1 MHPVEVVM
9 LVRAL
14 LKAASAL
21 AALCGRRGRQN
32 MQNMGAERSEGG
44 RLERGVCREVTMK
57 WLVDAAARVVEG
69 WEGLA
74 RQGADARASAARY
87 DNDYDADGGL
97 HRGKLFA
104 CSQILAALTCSADLC
119 GSPPSPSAPRAFEAV
134 AEDAA
139 SAAADEGGHLERVRV
154 KEGEVQGLLR
164 AALER
169 LPLGDRLTVAPL
181 ATLACRAGSPPA
193 NAGDVLRCC
202 CMRGVAHCP
211 VVSDTLA
218 PRQRVRVVLVVREGQ
233 AELC

>member
-1 MHPVEVVM
+1 
-9 LVRAL
+9 
-14 LKAASAL
+14 
-21 AALCGRRGRQN
+21 

-44 RLERGVCREVTMK
+44 GEERGGGREMTMK

-74 RQGADARASAARY
+74 RDGADARASAAGY
-87 DNDYDADGGL
+87 DNDDDAHGGL
-97 HRGKLFA
+97 LRGKLFA
-104 CSQILAALTCSADLC
+104 CSQILAALTCSANLC
-119 GSPPSPSAPRAFEAV
+119 GSQPQPAPSAPRAFEAE

-169 LPLGDRLTVAPL
+169 LPPGDRLTVAPL

>member
-9 LVRAL
+9 LVSAL

-193 NAGDVLRCC
+193 NAGDVL
-202 CMRGVAHCP
+202 
-211 VVSDTLA
+211 
-218 PRQRVRVVLVVREGQ
+218 
-233 AELC
+233 

>member
-14 LKAASAL
+14 VKAASAL
-21 AALCGRRGRQN
+21 AALSGRRGRQN

-44 RLERGVCREVTMK
+44 REELGGVREMTIK

-74 RQGADARASAARY
+74 RDGADARASAAGY
-87 DNDYDADGGL
+87 DNDDDAHGGL
-97 HRGKLFA
+97 LRGKLFA
-104 CSQILAALTCSADLC
+104 CSQILAALTCSANLC
-119 GSPPSPSAPRAFEAV
+119 GSQPAPSAPRAFEAK

-139 SAAADEGGHLERVRV
+139 SVAADEGGHLERVRV

-169 LPLGDRLTVAPL
+169 LPPGDRLTVAPL

-193 NAGDVLRCC
+193 NAGDVL
-202 CMRGVAHCP
+202 
-211 VVSDTLA
+211 
-218 PRQRVRVVLVVREGQ
+218 
-233 AELC
+233 